1 MKRRCKFAALIL
13 GGLGLSLAASAAVA
27 QQGGSTFLG
36 RPAPEGFIPPFLD
49 PTDVKL
55 ETKQLASGVYGLFAD
70 KRPVN
75 NNGFVVGDRGVLVI
89 DAHINADMA
98 KQTMDAVAAVTDKP
112 ILYLVNANYHGDH
125 TFGNYAFPADTQII
139 AHTETAR
146 HMRQNLEQRKNFM
159 LPAVWGNSAVY
170 EQVEPRMPDIL
181 FDDFMQIDL
190 GGIVVEIH
198 HFGPGNTSGDTV
210 VYAPGAKVVWTGNL
224 IVGEGALP
232 PIFQGN
238 ARQYLSTIAKL
249 KASIPVATI
258 VPGHGQITT
267 SKTVDRFITYIGAL
281 VDDLEGAIVKG
292 MSLDEAYA
300 AFPLDRYYV
309 MPEHVPDRTRAF
321 ISGLHKLNVQR
332 SYMRFTEQR
341 S

>member
-1 MKRRCKFAALIL
+1 MRYKGQYLALIL
-13 GGLGLSLAASAAVA
+13 GTLGLSLVGSGAIA
-27 QQGGSTFLG
+27 QQGDSTFLG
-36 RPAPEGFIPPFLD
+36 QPVPEAFIPPFLD

-55 ETKQLASGVYGLFAD
+55 ETKLLAEGVYGLFAD
-70 KRPVN
+70 QRPVN
-75 NNGFVVGDRGVLVI
+75 NNGFIVGDRGVLVI

-125 TFGNYAFPADTQII
+125 TFGNYAFPKHTQII

-146 HMRQNLEQRKNFM
+146 HMQQSLEHRKHLM
-159 LPAVWGNSAVY
+159 LPAVRGNSAVY
-170 EQVEPRMPDIL
+170 QQVEPRMPDIL
-181 FDDFMQIDL
+181 FEDFMQIDL
-190 GGIVVEIH
+190 GGVVVEIH

-210 VYAPGAKVVWTGNL
+210 VYAPEAKVAWTGNL

-249 KASIPVATI
+249 KTLIPVATI
-258 VPGHGQITT
+258 VPGHGRITT
-267 SKTVDRFITYIGAL
+267 TKTVDRYITYLGAL
-281 VDDLEGAIVKG
+281 VDDLDGAVAKG
-292 MSLDEAYA
+292 MSLDEVYA
-300 AFPLDRYYV
+300 AFPLEHYYV
-309 MPEHVPDRTRAF
+309 LPEQVPDRAKAF
-321 ISGLHKLNVQR
+321 ISGLHMLNVQR
-332 SYMRFTEQR
+332 TYIRFAGQQ